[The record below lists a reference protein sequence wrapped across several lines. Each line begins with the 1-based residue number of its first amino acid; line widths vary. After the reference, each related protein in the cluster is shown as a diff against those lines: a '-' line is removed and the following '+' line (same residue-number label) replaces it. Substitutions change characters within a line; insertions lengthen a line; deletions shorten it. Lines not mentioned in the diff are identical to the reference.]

1 MARLSI
7 WWDGAA
13 DGATNMA
20 ADEVLAAEAIERG
33 MPVVRLSGW
42 LSPTVSLGAF
52 QGIADARA
60 LAADVAARPAL
71 VRRPS
76 GGGAIVHGTD
86 ITYAIA
92 IPGGHPWSR
101 EAAPL
106 YRAVHG
112 PLVTVLESF
121 GLPARVHDKAGND
134 GPADSAS
141 FFCFSRRS
149 PGDVVVDL
157 SATVRGG
164 PQRPASDHAHQ
175 NAGANAKILGGA
187 QRRLAGAVLQHGSL
201 LLRVNRDVPEMWRHE
216 GLEELGL
223 PVADTAQGLVE
234 AWMNRLAT
242 TLGLEATWERG
253 SFAES
258 PLRRSAIDD
267 AVARYSAPRWLERR

>member
-33 MPVVRLSGW
+33 MPLVRLSGW

-52 QGIADARA
+52 QGVAEARA
-60 LAADVAARPAL
+60 LSAAAAARPAL

-121 GLPARVHDKAGND
+121 GLHARVHDKAGDD
-134 GPADSAS
+134 GSADSAA

-149 PGDVVVDL
+149 PGDVVVDR
-157 SATVRGG
+157 SATVHGG
-164 PQRPASDHAHQ
+164 PQGPASDAHP
-175 NAGANAKILGGA
+175 NARVNAKVLGGA

-201 LLRVNRDVPEMWRHE
+201 LLRANRDVPEAWRHD

-223 PVADTAQGLVE
+223 PVADMAQGLVE

-242 TLGLEATWERG
+242 TLGLETTWERG
-253 SFAES
+253 SFAAA

-267 AVARYSAPRWLERR
+267 AVARYSASRWLERR